1 MVKVVFGLPG
11 SGKSTYAAREA
22 SRAIRRGQ
30 RVYSNFFIRGAYT
43 LDFERLG
50 LDEYS
55 DCLMILDEVSLFAD
69 ARNWKQFKPETKYF
83 FVMHRHYNVELLVL
97 SQSYTD
103 MDIRIRNIADEL
115 YHITASRFGFSRVR
129 PVSKRLEVV
138 DGRVQEYYEET
149 GLGTFF
155 RRSLY
160 YDLFDSYEKKTLPP
174 NSETLYK

>member
-11 SGKSTYAAREA
+11 AGKSTYAAREA
-22 SRAIRRGQ
+22 SRALRKGKK
-30 RVYSNFFIRGAYT
+30 VYSNFFIRGAYT

-50 LDEYS
+50 VDDYS

-69 ARNWKQFKPETKYF
+69 ARNWKQFRTETKYF

-103 MDIRIRNIADEL
+103 MDVRIRNIADEL
-115 YHITASRFGFSRVR
+115 FHITSGRLGFSRVR

-149 GLGTFF
+149 GLGTWF
-155 RRSLY
+155 RRSKY
-160 YDLFDSYEKKTLPP
+160 FDLFDSYEKKTLPP